1 MRWASI
7 LSEERESEAAALDAS
22 ARLRSE
28 LDTDPDLVIAFA
40 SSHHASS
47 YDTIASTLT
56 RELGGAN
63 LIGCSGQSVIGGGHE
78 LESRPGLALTG
89 ATLPGVAIHPF
100 GLDAA
105 GLPPLD
111 AAPAAWHERI
121 GVDPEAGPHFLLLA
135 DPFGF
140 DAEHFVSGMD
150 QAYPASVKLGG
161 VASGGQQPGQ
171 QALWIGAETRRSG
184 LVGVGLSGNLVIDP
198 VVAQGCRPVGTPLF
212 VTHCHDNVL
221 QRLDGQPPAE
231 LVEELFQASSA
242 ADREL
247 FQNSLFLGLE
257 MQSDQR
263 EYEQGDFLIRNI
275 IGIDP
280 DDGALAIAAPLRQS
294 QVVQFHLRDA
304 KASAQDLARC
314 LDRYN
319 AEVGGAKACGALLFS
334 CLGRGVGLY
343 GTPDHDSRAFYS
355 KVGDVPLTGFF
366 CNGEIGPVGGTTFLH
381 GYTSSFA
388 LIGRRSMRPEPFKSD
403 SGHPESGLD
412 N

>member
-56 RELGGAN
+56 RELGGAI

-78 LESRPGLALTG
+78 LESRVGLALTG
-89 ATLPGVAIHPF
+89 ATLPDVAIHPF
-100 GLDAA
+100 GLDED
-105 GLPPLD
+105 GLPPLN

-121 GVDPEAGPHFLLLA
+121 GVDPEARPHFLLLA
-135 DPFGF
+135 DAFGF
-140 DAEHFVSGMD
+140 DSEHFIRGMD
-150 QAYPASVKLGG
+150 QAYPASIKLGG

-171 QALWIGAETRRSG
+171 HALWFGAETRRSG
-184 LVGVGLSGNLVIDP
+184 IVGVGLSGNLVIDP
-198 VVAQGCRPVGTPLF
+198 VVAQGCRPVGVPLF
-212 VTHCHDNVL
+212 VTHCQDNVL
-221 QRLDGQPPAE
+221 QRLDGQPPVE
-231 LVEELFQASSA
+231 LVEELFEAASAS
-242 ADREL
+242 DREL
-247 FQNSLFLGLE
+247 FRNSLFLGLE
-257 MQSDQR
+257 MQSDQG
-263 EYEQGDFLIRNI
+263 EYAQGDFLIRNI

-304 KASAQDLARC
+304 KASAQDLERC
-314 LDRYN
+314 LNRYN
-319 AEVGGAKACGALLFS
+319 AEVGGTKACGALLFS

-343 GTPDHDSRAFYS
+343 GTPDHGTDTH
-355 KVGDVPLTGFF
+355 VEPPLH
-366 CNGEIGPVGGTTFLH
+366 L
-381 GYTSSFA
+381 
-388 LIGRRSMRPEPFKSD
+388 RRC
-403 SGHPESGLD
+403 
-412 N
+412 